1 VPPNPSELLGSS
13 RMAALLTRLREQF
26 DLIIID
32 TPPLLPVTDAAV
44 ISRYADGVLL
54 VVRHGKTTRNQVQQ
68 SLRDLDTVDARL
80 LGTVLNMRPTR
91 GVDSSSYYGGAY
103 YTASAVVSPVSIEGG
118 EERSVD
124 GQAATQAQE
133 SESSAGQ
140 EQPSAD
146 AANEARE
153 GGDAETEG
161 ESAADRATGEHGAAA
176 NGAVPSETKAASRTA
191 GEAARLRK

>member
-1 VPPNPSELLGSS
+1 
-13 RMAALLTRLREQF
+13 
-26 DLIIID
+26 
-32 TPPLLPVTDAAV
+32 
-44 ISRYADGVLL
+44 
-54 VVRHGKTTRNQVQQ
+54 
-68 SLRDLDTVDARL
+68 
-80 LGTVLNMRPTR
+80 
-91 GVDSSSYYGGAY
+91 
-103 YTASAVVSPVSIEGG
+103 VSIEGG